1 MKANEFKAF
10 SKRCKDA
17 FGNVFR
23 NGCRVECFPHDV
35 YHWQEVAIDSE
46 GNVMVYFGDHCNRN
60 PESVWGVHTDGKV
73 YRTSHTNGAFQGAVR
88 TISVRDTWATVMQ
101 VAHDHYAVDEVPIS
115 TDVAEVA
122 FTMLSKRAEEQRERN
137 AQHDSAE
144 NALRDEISCFMAKRT
159 WQKIVKN
166 LHDEWFRWARTIKDS
181 SHNIFCS
188 QHEYNV
194 YGWHQNR
201 TSTYVM
207 GVSREKRCICQVPG
221 GLKVSE
227 KEFYKRYYN
236 AVKTT
241 AKTLLTPEKSKI
253 TSVADFVNLLTCV
266 CYGFYLVYD
275 KKTDTNTYYIEGAN
289 NFSSA
294 PEDYQFIGARWRDG
308 LTKATEEQA
317 KTVKKWELVVGTNEL
332 DVAFVNWSKRLWR
345 DPTEEE
351 LKAFA

>member
-1 MKANEFKAF
+1 MKANEFIEFA
-10 SKRCKDA
+10 KRCKCV
-17 FGNVFR
+17 FGDTFR

-46 GNVMVYFGDHCNRN
+46 GNVMVYFGDHSNRN
-60 PESVWGVHTDGKV
+60 PESVWGVHSDGKV
-73 YRTSHTNGAFQGAVR
+73 YRTTHTNGAFQGAVR
-88 TISVRDTWATVMQ
+88 TISVRDTWETVMQ
-101 VAHDHYAVDEVPIS
+101 VAHDQYAVDEVPI
-115 TDVAEVA
+115 TLAVADMA
-122 FTMLSKRAEEQRERN
+122 FTMLSKRAKEQRERN
-137 AQHDSAE
+137 EQQDSAE
-144 NALRDEISCFMAKRT
+144 NALRNEISGFIAKRA
-159 WQKIVKN
+159 WKKIIKD
-166 LHDEWFRWARTIKDS
+166 LHDEWFRWTRTIQDS

-188 QHEYNV
+188 QHVYNV
-194 YGWHQNR
+194 YGWHSNR
-201 TSTYVM
+201 ATTHVM
-207 GVSREKRCICQVPG
+207 SVSMQKRCICQVPG

-241 AKTLLTPEKSKI
+241 AETLLTPEKSKI

-294 PEDYQFIGARWRDG
+294 PEDYNFIGARWRDG
-308 LTKATEEQA
+308 LTKATEEQE
-317 KTVKKWELVVGTNEL
+317 KSVKKWELVVGTNEL
-332 DVAFVNWSKRLWR
+332 DVAMVNWSKRLWR
-345 DPTEEE
+345 DPTDEE